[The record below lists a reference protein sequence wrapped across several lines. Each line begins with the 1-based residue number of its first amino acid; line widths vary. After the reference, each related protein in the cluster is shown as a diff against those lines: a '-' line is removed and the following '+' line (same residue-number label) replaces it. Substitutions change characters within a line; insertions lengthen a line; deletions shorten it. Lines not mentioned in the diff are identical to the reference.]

1 MLAAGHEPQA
11 EPCLVQQHIGGYQQK
26 RRNEHEP
33 AELKG
38 ADAHGKCLFGTGVLN
53 DGGHVI
59 GIGRS
64 VDGLDNDGGPGGAQ
78 QVQGCTYQRLIRLEV
93 DTGHSQQAGIHHAHR
108 GGNQHHCQ
116 DRHKMRAVLSQIAH
130 RQGTA
135 QSAHDHDALQ
145 TQIDHAG
152 VLGEAAAQSHQD
164 QHGGKDQGILQ
175 QQAHA

>member
-1 MLAAGHEPQA
+1 
-11 EPCLVQQHIGGYQQK
+11 
-26 RRNEHEP
+26 
-33 AELKG
+33 
-38 ADAHGKCLFGTGVLN
+38 
-53 DGGHVI
+53 
-59 GIGRS
+59 
-64 VDGLDNDGGPGGAQ
+64 
-78 QVQGCTYQRLIRLEV
+78 
-93 DTGHSQQAGIHHAHR
+93 
-108 GGNQHHCQ
+108 
-116 DRHKMRAVLSQIAH
+116 MRAVLSQIAH